1 MGTTN
6 SDIADLVL
14 IRYARNENSTE
25 GILKLNG
32 KYVAHTLEPRWRNI
46 KQEGKVKG
54 STAIPAGTYIVDFAV
69 SQKFKR
75 RMPYLMNVPYFTGI
89 MIHPGNTSK
98 DTEGCIL
105 VGTPSYSKKGLP
117 ISGVVMNSQRTFN
130 AIMEDLEG
138 KNVMIT
144 IKEPQEWENKRL
156 TQALEM
162 LIDALANQ

>member
-75 RMPYLMNVPYFTGI
+75 RMPYLMNVPCFTGI

-144 IKEPQEWENKRL
+144 IKEPQEWENKKL

>member
-1 MGTTN
+1 
-6 SDIADLVL
+6 
-14 IRYARNENSTE
+14 
-25 GILKLNG
+25 
-32 KYVAHTLEPRWRNI
+32 
-46 KQEGKVKG
+46 
-54 STAIPAGTYIVDFAV
+54 
-69 SQKFKR
+69 
-75 RMPYLMNVPYFTGI
+75 MNVPYFTGI